1 MDSKKYTELKSAG
14 LVTITNGGVNF
25 TLNVKQFDVS
35 TGQPIDDQVIS
46 MNTDDLTAQN
56 VNLQAQIDS
65 NNTLIADAQS
75 APIQNMPPI
84 KDNTNATP

>member
-1 MDSKKYTELKSAG
+1 MNSIQYLNLKANN

-25 TLNVKQFDVS
+25 TLNVKQFDVN
-35 TGQPIDDQVIS
+35 TGQPIADQVIS

-65 NNTLIADAQS
+65 NNSMIADAQS
-75 APIQNMPPI
+75 APIVAQPPI
-84 KDNTNATP
+84 KITS